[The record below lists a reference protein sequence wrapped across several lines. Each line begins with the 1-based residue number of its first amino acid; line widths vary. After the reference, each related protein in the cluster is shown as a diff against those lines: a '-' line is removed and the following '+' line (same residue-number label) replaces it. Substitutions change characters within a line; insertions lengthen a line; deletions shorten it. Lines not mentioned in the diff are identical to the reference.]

1 MSSGQLAMQG
11 MAPAASVSSGLRHVP
26 PQQLWTRGL
35 KSLRALLEQVGSE
48 SSLELLV
55 KKTRLKKKKKKKTR
69 LAKPQASRFPT
80 SLRTS
85 TCGATPRSRAGPGGA
100 GLIFRWAKETKEDRH
115 PSHRTSE
122 TSFAA
127 PGQRGNQ
134 FPGWGSMNL
143 GATPGP
149 REVGVSTEG

>member
-26 PQQLWTRGL
+26 PQLLWTRGL

-55 KKTRLKKKKKKKTR
+55 KKTRL
-69 LAKPQASRFPT
+69 AKPQASRFPT

-85 TCGATPRSRAGPGGA
+85 TCGATPHSRTGPGGA

-122 TSFAA
+122 TSFAG